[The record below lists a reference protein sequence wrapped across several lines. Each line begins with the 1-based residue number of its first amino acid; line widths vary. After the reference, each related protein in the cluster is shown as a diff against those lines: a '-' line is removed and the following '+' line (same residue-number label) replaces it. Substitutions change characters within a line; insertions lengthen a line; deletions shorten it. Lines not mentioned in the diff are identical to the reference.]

1 MPERARR
8 GRQIP
13 APGSSGSQ
21 LSAGLPGVVPT
32 ALPAGASRWA
42 GFRSRLAGLNRSVVW
57 LILALKLLLFVF
69 GLTAVQVL
77 GERPLT
83 SFSEAFRVWNRW
95 DTPHYLDLAQYGY
108 STEEPTR
115 LFFVFFPLYP
125 QLIKI
130 ATLVVG
136 DAFAAALLVSS
147 IASVAAGLLLYRLVR
162 LDGPDD
168 LAWRAVWFLFIFPT
182 SYFLHI
188 GYTESVFLM
197 FVLACMLAARQ
208 ERWEWAGVS
217 GACASYT
224 RLTGLL
230 LLPVLAVGIL
240 VLFQQRRGL
249 TRAGSRLASSHW
261 VRHATWY

>member
-1 MPERARR
+1 MPERAMR
-8 GRQIP
+8 GRETP
-13 APGSSGSQ
+13 VPGPGGTQ
-21 LSAGLPGVVPT
+21 LSASPPGVVLT
-32 ALPAGASRWA
+32 ALPEGASRWA
-42 GFRSRLAGLNRSVVW
+42 GFRSRLARLNWSVVW

-136 DAFAAALLVSS
+136 DAFAAALIVSS

-197 FVLACMLAARQ
+197 FVLACVLAARQ
-208 ERWEWAGVS
+208 EHSGSGPACWGRALPTRASAGCCSCRSSPWRSWCSFTS
-217 GACASYT
+217 GA
-224 RLTGLL
+224 
-230 LLPVLAVGIL
+230 
-240 VLFQQRRGL
+240 GL
-249 TRAGSRLASSHW
+249 TRAGSRWASLHW
-261 VRHATWY
+261 VRPAT